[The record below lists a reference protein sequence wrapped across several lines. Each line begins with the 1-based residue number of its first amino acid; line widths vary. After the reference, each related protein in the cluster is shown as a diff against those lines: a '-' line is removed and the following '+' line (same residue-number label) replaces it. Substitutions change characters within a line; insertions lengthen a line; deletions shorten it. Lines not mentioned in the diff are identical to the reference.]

1 MNKYFILILL
11 FGIVFLSGCDSG
23 DIFITNPITHTI
35 NNTFYDSSKSF
46 ALQDFADSCSVV
58 SSLNV
63 SNLSC
68 VTGNSSFLR
77 VNSSTGLWSLSCC
90 DFKASKCSWYNTTNI
105 STFIESKQFA
115 DNILSTKYD
124 GGYGAMCC
132 NSQMSQCFFQKPMLN
147 GSLQACDKE
156 YDQIFVSVSFNSTTA
171 NWSITSCLDGF
182 R

>member
-1 MNKYFILILL
+1 MNKYLIIFFIIFPLLLVGCSEDTILINK
-11 FGIVFLSGCDSG
+11 GK
-23 DIFITNPITHTI
+23 THTV

-46 ALQDFADSCSVV
+46 ALQDFANSCSVI
-58 SSLNV
+58 SSSNL

-68 VTGNSSFLR
+68 SSGDSSFMR
-77 VNSSTGLWSLSCC
+77 VNVSSGVWSLSCC
-90 DFKASKCSWYNTTNI
+90 DFKVTKCFWYNVTNI
-105 STFIESKQFA
+105 SSFVESKQFA
-115 DNILSTKYD
+115 DNILSIKYD